1 MARAQFIRQRWR
13 SAFSKPLRV
22 SRRVVLYGLLVLL
35 MLIFAS
41 LIVTT
46 SRWLRASRVDLT
58 TDQLYTLTPGTLHI
72 IDTLQR
78 PLKITLYFSDH
89 AARDLPQLRSYEQRV
104 SEMLQEMVAR
114 SHGRI
119 QLQIIDPV
127 PYSDDEAS
135 AEGSGLT
142 AASGGTNGERMFFGL
157 AGSAVATTADG
168 AAIDAAA
175 IDGDVMQERPVD
187 RALSIPFFDPAREA
201 FLEYDVAKLLYELNQ
216 TSKPAIGVISSL
228 PIDGNPVLG
237 EQPWAVVQQLAQLF
251 DVKTLDPDKLKQVD
265 GNLKMLLLIQP
276 RHLSADAQYAIDQY
290 VLRGGHLA
298 IFVDPDAELDAS
310 TNASTNAST
319 GASTD
324 VVSGGLPDQSSDLP
338 RLFAAWGVI
347 FDPHK
352 VVLDRARMLSIEQGG
367 NSFNHPAMLGLS
379 SQELNRNDVITA
391 SLQRINVSN
400 AGHFDLAPN
409 ARTRL
414 IPLLQS
420 SAEAEL
426 VSTQRVLAASSDPTL
441 LLQDYRPDN
450 AHYVLAARLRGPF
463 DSAFPER
470 VRQAGHL
477 AVSVPNAEVVL
488 VADTDLL
495 SDRLWVEPQNILGQ
509 TMIRV
514 FANNGDFVINLVD
527 NLSGSSALLS
537 IRGRS
542 TSQRPFTRVQALRNV
557 ADQKFLQKEHELEQE
572 LAETRR
578 RLEELQ
584 PAKGSQPSSASAE
597 QRREIEQFRQR
608 QLAINKE
615 LRDVQHQLNAEIDR
629 LGFRLKFI
637 NIVLVPILVIAFGLL
652 YGWRRSRRSRER
664 S

>member
-1 MARAQFIRQRWR
+1 MVESSSFRQRLR
-13 SAFSKPLRV
+13 HGLSKLPRP
-22 SRRVVLYGLLVLL
+22 SRRTVLYGLLIVL

-46 SRWLRASRVDLT
+46 SRWLRASRIDLT

-157 AGSAVATTADG
+157 AGTAVAGTSDG
-168 AAIDAAA
+168 APADATAA
-175 IDGDVMQERPVD
+175 DADANEERPAE

-201 FLEYDVAKLLYELNQ
+201 FLEYDMAKLLYELNQ
-216 TSKPAIGVISSL
+216 TSKPEIGVISSL
-228 PIDGNPVLG
+228 PINGNPVLG
-237 EQPWAVVQQLAQLF
+237 EQPWTVVQQLGQLF
-251 DVKTLDPDKLKQVD
+251 DVKRLDADKLRQVD
-265 GNLKMLLLIQP
+265 EKIKVVLLIQP
-276 RHLSADAQYAIDQY
+276 RHLSSDAQYAIDQY

-298 IFVDPDAELDAS
+298 VFVDPDAELD
-310 TNASTNAST
+310 T
-319 GASTD
+319 GTD
-324 VVSGGLPDQSSDLP
+324 VPTLASGGQPDQSSNLP
-338 RLFAAWGVI
+338 RLFAAWGVL
-347 FDPHK
+347 FDPTK

-367 NSFNHPAMLGLS
+367 SSFNHPAMLGLG

-414 IPLLQS
+414 IPLFQS

-426 VSTQRVLAASSDPTL
+426 VSTQRVMAASNDPTQ
-441 LLQDYRPDN
+441 LLQDYKPDN

-470 VRQAGHL
+470 AGQAGHL

-488 VADTDLL
+488 VADTDML

-509 TMIRV
+509 TMLRV
-514 FANNGDFVINLVD
+514 FANNGDFVTNLVD

-557 ADQKFLQKEHELEQE
+557 ADQKFLQKEHELEQQ

-584 PAKGSQPSSASAE
+584 PAKGSQPSTATTE

-664 S
+664 R